1 MAIAK
6 KTTSA
11 AARTATKTPVRKT
24 VKTSAAKAKPAAA
37 APVKQVAA
45 ALAIKPDLAQEQVLE
60 AATEQL
66 GTVNEM
72 MRQFAES
79 GLAQSRTAFD
89 RLRNAADAAGVSFEE
104 STAATRIA
112 GEKVVSAMIDSVSV
126 NSSVAME
133 AAQALSTA
141 GSLPAAFEIWA
152 EFGRKQFETFTG
164 KSESV
169 STAVAKYV
177 ESASKPL
184 TTLYTKGMI
193 VS

>member
-6 KTTSA
+6 KTASA

-79 GLAQSRTAFD
+79 GLSQSRTAFD
-89 RLRNAADAAGVSFEE
+89 RLRNAADAGVSFEE